1 MEYGALEDAKL
12 WSKIAGGD
20 EGAFSYIYTT
30 YAESIYKYGHK
41 FTQDPELIEDVIQD
55 VFVHLWE
62 SRSKFTIQKSIK
74 FYLLSSFRREL
85 FKRLQANQR
94 SESLEDHHSSVSW
107 QESIEDILLENQIVL
122 ESSAKINKAMGCL
135 SARQKE
141 AIYLRYIQELSY
153 EDISVLMDI
162 QVPSLYNLIF
172 KGIKSM
178 REFLVASKFSTK
190 AIILFILLVF

>member
-1 MEYGALEDAKL
+1 M
-12 WSKIAGGD
+12 
-20 EGAFSYIYTT
+20 
-30 YAESIYKYGHK
+30 
-41 FTQDPELIEDVIQD
+41 
-55 VFVHLWE
+55 
-62 SRSKFTIQKSIK
+62 
-74 FYLLSSFRREL
+74 

-153 EDISVLMDI
+153 EDISILMDI

-178 REFLVASKFSTK
+178 REFLVASKFTTK
-190 AIILFILLVF
+190 AIIPFILLVF